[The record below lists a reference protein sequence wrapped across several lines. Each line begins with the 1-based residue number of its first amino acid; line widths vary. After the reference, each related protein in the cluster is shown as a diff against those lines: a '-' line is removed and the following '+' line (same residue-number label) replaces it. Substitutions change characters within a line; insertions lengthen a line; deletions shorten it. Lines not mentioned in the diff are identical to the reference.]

1 MAVISFSQEASKEEM
16 GREID
21 RRGAVIDALTEE
33 RDRLKQWQADQV
45 EVNEEAKALITE
57 LNADKKALE
66 AERDRLERDRDFW
79 KEQFQVETRYRI
91 ELADKGTL
99 QALTDANSRMEKAE
113 AERDRLALANAEL
126 KPLLQNI
133 GDGIA
138 NMFDQLVKGNWRD
151 DHDHDVKMNVHMLN
165 LQDVLKQIM
174 RFRADYLDYSEPNFD
189 KHKATSTK
197 REGE

>member
-1 MAVISFSQEASKEEM
+1 MAVISFSREASKEEM

-33 RDRLKQWQADQV
+33 RDRLKR
-45 EVNEEAKALITE
+45 
-57 LNADKKALE
+57 
-66 AERDRLERDRDFW
+66 ERDEW
-79 KEQFQVETRYRI
+79 Q
-91 ELADKGTL
+91 DKYDKYGI
-99 QALTDANSRMEKAE
+99 RFEKYICEKAGYTFYPDGRISSVMFVDRLV

-165 LQDVLKQIM
+165 LHDVLKQIM

-189 KHKATSTK
+189 KHKATSTE

>member
-1 MAVISFSQEASKEEM
+1 MAVISFSREASKEEM

-21 RRGAVIDALTEE
+21 RRGAVIDTLTEE
-33 RDRLKQWQADQV
+33 RDRLKEIVDG
-45 EVNEEAKALITE
+45 TG
-57 LNADKKALE
+57 
-66 AERDRLERDRDFW
+66 
-79 KEQFQVETRYRI
+79 
-91 ELADKGTL
+91 LAT
-99 QALTDANSRMEKAE
+99 AAIA

-165 LQDVLKQIM
+165 LHDVLKQIM

-189 KHKATSTK
+189 KHKATSTE

>member
-1 MAVISFSQEASKEEM
+1 MGKFLLRKKSLSREASKDEM

-21 RRGAVIDALTEE
+21 RRGAVIDTLTEE
-33 RDRLKQWQADQV
+33 RDRLKEIVDGTGLAT
-45 EVNEEAKALITE
+45 AAI
-57 LNADKKALE
+57 A
-66 AERDRLERDRDFW
+66 AERDRLV
-79 KEQFQVETRYRI
+79 K
-91 ELADKGTL
+91 
-99 QALTDANSRMEKAE
+99 
-113 AERDRLALANAEL
+113 ANAEL

-151 DHDHDVKMNVHMLN
+151 DRDHDVKMNVHMLN

-189 KHKATSTK
+189 KHKATSTE